1 MVGSDVCRK
10 DIAILC
16 QIDLKTSVISLA
28 TKAVMPLVR
37 KDLVSVSL
45 FGGPALPGVLCE
57 GEGKPDKI
65 LDPGKVMEAIG
76 SYGQGLI
83 DLEELHK
90 IECAGIPFFSLRF

>member
-1 MVGSDVCRK
+1 M
-10 DIAILC
+10 
-16 QIDLKTSVISLA
+16 
-28 TKAVMPLVR
+28 
-37 KDLVSVSL
+37 SL

-90 IECAGIPFFSLRF
+90 IECAGFSRPMALPSQRDSV